1 MATIDQELQK
11 LYRRRDLIEKA
22 LDQNL
27 EDNLES
33 ISIGGR
39 SASSISSGEL
49 QRMKYDVEAEIF
61 AMERVSRGED
71 PTMGVT
77 L

>member
-1 MATIDQELQK
+1 MATIDQELQT
-11 LYRRRDLIEKA
+11 LYKRRELIRRAIEN
-22 LDQNL
+22 NL
-27 EDNLES
+27 GDNLES

-39 SASSISSGEL
+39 SASSIRTSEL
-49 QRMKYDVEAEIF
+49 LQMENETESKIF

-71 PTMGVT
+71 PTMGIM